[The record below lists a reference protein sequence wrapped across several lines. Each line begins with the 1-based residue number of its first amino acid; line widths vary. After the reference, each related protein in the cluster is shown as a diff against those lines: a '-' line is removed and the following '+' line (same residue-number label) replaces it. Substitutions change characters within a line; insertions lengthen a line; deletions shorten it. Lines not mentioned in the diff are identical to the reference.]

1 MNIIGKIFV
10 FAVFVMSLV
19 FMSFAIALFSTHT
32 NWREEITRPADQVQA
47 GKPLGYKLQLDEA
60 KKERETLTAEIAK
73 LTAEVAASEAA
84 RDQIVAKIQTA
95 LGEKD
100 KELQA
105 LRKAKDTREDER
117 EKAQTELAMTRTEL
131 EKATKTVEGLRDD
144 IRGMQAKV
152 DEQVTRTAKLAG
164 ELHEKESFLEIAT
177 ERKAQLEKQV
187 ANARLLLKQHGLA
200 IESMPR
206 DHVPTAG
213 GRPARTDPS
222 PQCVAGD
229 RGRTRAV
236 VAAAPAAGAVACE
249 RARGTTRA
257 CAAGGAGGNGGAH
270 ARRGCGRRSAAG
282 RAGAHADHAD
292 GCGGQSGDRS
302 RRDDRGA

>member
-144 IRGMQAKV
+144 IRGLQAKV

-213 GRPARTDPS
+213 GVVTA
-222 PQCVAGD
+222 VADDSIEVTLGGDDGVQMGHFLEVYRDDEYLGRVQVISVKPDRSVGRVIREFKRGDIQPGD
-229 RGRTRAV
+229 RVATRLKA
-236 VAAAPAAGAVACE
+236 
-249 RARGTTRA
+249 
-257 CAAGGAGGNGGAH
+257 
-270 ARRGCGRRSAAG
+270 
-282 RAGAHADHAD
+282 
-292 GCGGQSGDRS
+292 
-302 RRDDRGA
+302 

>member
-32 NWREEITRPADQVQA
+32 NWREEIIRPADQVQA

-105 LRKAKDTREDER
+105 LRKAKDAREDER

-213 GRPARTDPS
+213 GVVTA
-222 PQCVAGD
+222 VADDSIEVTLGGDDGVQMGHFLEVYRNDEYLGRVQVISVKPDRSVGRVIREFKRGDIQPGD
-229 RGRTRAV
+229 RVATRLKA
-236 VAAAPAAGAVACE
+236 
-249 RARGTTRA
+249 
-257 CAAGGAGGNGGAH
+257 
-270 ARRGCGRRSAAG
+270 
-282 RAGAHADHAD
+282 
-292 GCGGQSGDRS
+292 
-302 RRDDRGA
+302 

>member
-100 KELQA
+100 RELQA
-105 LRKAKDTREDER
+105 LRKDKDAREDER
-117 EKAQTELAMTRTEL
+117 ENAQTELAMTRTEL

-144 IRGMQAKV
+144 IRGMQKKV

-200 IESMPR
+200 IESLPR

-213 GRPARTDPS
+213 GVVTAVVDDSIEVTLGGDDGVQMGHFLEVYRDDEYLGRVQVISVKPDRSVGRVIREFKRGDIQP
-222 PQCVAGD
+222 GD
-229 RGRTRAV
+229 RVATRLKA
-236 VAAAPAAGAVACE
+236 
-249 RARGTTRA
+249 
-257 CAAGGAGGNGGAH
+257 
-270 ARRGCGRRSAAG
+270 
-282 RAGAHADHAD
+282 
-292 GCGGQSGDRS
+292 
-302 RRDDRGA
+302 

>member
-105 LRKAKDTREDER
+105 LRKDKDSREDER

-144 IRGMQAKV
+144 IRGMQEKV

-200 IESMPR
+200 IESLPR

-213 GRPARTDPS
+213 GVVTA
-222 PQCVAGD
+222 VADDSIEVTLGGDDGVQMGHFLEVYRDDEYLGRVQVISVKPDRSVGRVIREFKRGDIQPGD
-229 RGRTRAV
+229 RVATRLKA
-236 VAAAPAAGAVACE
+236 
-249 RARGTTRA
+249 
-257 CAAGGAGGNGGAH
+257 
-270 ARRGCGRRSAAG
+270 
-282 RAGAHADHAD
+282 
-292 GCGGQSGDRS
+292 
-302 RRDDRGA
+302 

>member
-213 GRPARTDPS
+213 GVVTA
-222 PQCVAGD
+222 VADDSIEVTLGGDDGVQMGNFLEVYRDDEYLGRVQVISVKPDRSVGRVIREFKRGDIQPGD
-229 RGRTRAV
+229 RVATRLKA
-236 VAAAPAAGAVACE
+236 
-249 RARGTTRA
+249 
-257 CAAGGAGGNGGAH
+257 
-270 ARRGCGRRSAAG
+270 
-282 RAGAHADHAD
+282 
-292 GCGGQSGDRS
+292 
-302 RRDDRGA
+302 

>member
-200 IESMPR
+200 IESLPR

-213 GRPARTDPS
+213 GVVTA
-222 PQCVAGD
+222 VADDSIEVTLGGDDGVQMGHFLEVYRNDEYLGRVQVISVKPDRSVGRVIREFKRGDIQPGD
-229 RGRTRAV
+229 RVATRLKA
-236 VAAAPAAGAVACE
+236 
-249 RARGTTRA
+249 
-257 CAAGGAGGNGGAH
+257 
-270 ARRGCGRRSAAG
+270 
-282 RAGAHADHAD
+282 
-292 GCGGQSGDRS
+292 
-302 RRDDRGA
+302 

>member
-32 NWREEITRPADQVQA
+32 NWREEITRTADQVQA
-47 GKPLGYKLQLDEA
+47 GKPLGYKLQLEEA

-73 LTAEVAASEAA
+73 LTAEVAESEAA
-84 RDQIVAKIQTA
+84 RDQVVAKIQTA
-95 LGEKD
+95 LEQKD
-100 KELQA
+100 KELQD
-105 LRKAKDTREDER
+105 LRKDKDVREDER
-117 EKAQTELAMTRTEL
+117 QKAQDQLKVAQDELKKAAQTVDEL
-131 EKATKTVEGLRDD
+131 RAD

-152 DEQVTRTAKLAG
+152 DEQVTRSAKLAA
-164 ELHEKESFLEIAT
+164 ELHEKVSFLEIAN

-213 GRPARTDPS
+213 GVVTAVADDSIEVTLGGDDGVQMGHFLEVYRDDQYLGRVQVISVKPDR
-222 PQCVAGD
+222 CVGRVIREFKRGDIQPGD
-229 RGRTRAV
+229 RVATRLKA
-236 VAAAPAAGAVACE
+236 
-249 RARGTTRA
+249 
-257 CAAGGAGGNGGAH
+257 
-270 ARRGCGRRSAAG
+270 
-282 RAGAHADHAD
+282 
-292 GCGGQSGDRS
+292 
-302 RRDDRGA
+302 

>member
-32 NWREEITRPADQVQA
+32 NWRDEITRTADQVQA
-47 GKPLGYKLQLDEA
+47 GKPLGYKLQLEEA

-84 RDQIVAKIQTA
+84 RDQVVAKIQTA
-95 LGEKD
+95 LEEKD
-100 KELQA
+100 KELQD
-105 LRKAKDTREDER
+105 LRKDKDAREDER
-117 EKAQTELAMTRTEL
+117 EKAQSELAMARAEL
-131 EKATKTVEGLRDD
+131 EKATKTVEDLRAD

-152 DEQVTRTAKLAG
+152 DEQVARSAKLAG

-200 IESMPR
+200 IESLPR
-206 DHVPTAG
+206 DQVPTTG
-213 GRPARTDPS
+213 GIVTA
-222 PQCVAGD
+222 VADDSIEVTLGGDDGVQMGHFLEVYRDDEYLGRVQVISVKPDRSVGRVIREFKRGDIQPGD
-229 RGRTRAV
+229 RVATRLKA
-236 VAAAPAAGAVACE
+236 
-249 RARGTTRA
+249 
-257 CAAGGAGGNGGAH
+257 
-270 ARRGCGRRSAAG
+270 
-282 RAGAHADHAD
+282 
-292 GCGGQSGDRS
+292 
-302 RRDDRGA
+302 

>member
-105 LRKAKDTREDER
+105 LRKAKDAREDER
-117 EKAQTELAMTRTEL
+117 ENAQTELAMTRTEL

-144 IRGMQAKV
+144 IRGMQKKV

-200 IESMPR
+200 IESLPR

-213 GRPARTDPS
+213 GVVTA
-222 PQCVAGD
+222 VADDSIEVTLGGDDGVQMGHFLEVYRNDEYLGRVQVISVKPDRSVGRVIREFKRGDIQPGD
-229 RGRTRAV
+229 RVATRLKA
-236 VAAAPAAGAVACE
+236 
-249 RARGTTRA
+249 
-257 CAAGGAGGNGGAH
+257 
-270 ARRGCGRRSAAG
+270 
-282 RAGAHADHAD
+282 
-292 GCGGQSGDRS
+292 
-302 RRDDRGA
+302 

>member
-213 GRPARTDPS
+213 GVVTA
-222 PQCVAGD
+222 VADDSIEVTLGGDDGVQMGHFLEVYRDEEYLGRVQVISVKPDRSVGRVIREFKRGDIQPGD
-229 RGRTRAV
+229 RVATRLKA
-236 VAAAPAAGAVACE
+236 
-249 RARGTTRA
+249 
-257 CAAGGAGGNGGAH
+257 
-270 ARRGCGRRSAAG
+270 
-282 RAGAHADHAD
+282 
-292 GCGGQSGDRS
+292 
-302 RRDDRGA
+302 